1 MAKTSSWGLIM
12 KLNTCLLFLLAFLTL
27 SCVSDSDYNLEINS
41 NLPRDDKVEILRD
54 AGVCEEYLDLL
65 TSSQGRGSRQ
75 DNFEACLGGVYSDY
89 YHFHTDFLNGNATY
103 AFISNSAAA
112 ALEACYCPMGGDAIP
127 ILAEIKVVDTGPVEP
142 WPDRPDNPPEWPYE
156 DASPHYNDGSPGGS
170 YDDGST
176 GGSYDDGSTGSSYDD
191 GSTGGSYDDGAF
203 SDPHYDQ

>member
-1 MAKTSSWGLIM
+1 
-12 KLNTCLLFLLAFLTL
+12 
-27 SCVSDSDYNLEINS
+27 
-41 NLPRDDKVEILRD
+41 
-54 AGVCEEYLDLL
+54 
-65 TSSQGRGSRQ
+65 
-75 DNFEACLGGVYSDY
+75 
-89 YHFHTDFLNGNATY
+89 
-103 AFISNSAAA
+103 
-112 ALEACYCPMGGDAIP
+112 MGGDAIP

-156 DASPHYNDGSPGGS
+156 DAGPHYNDGSPGGS